1 MSRNLILPFFP
12 YEVHGR
18 SREEIRN
25 VHLRNREKIRV
36 SKEELASFRRRFA
49 ETSVR
54 ASKRAADTVRRSAA
68 VNRRIS
74 QQVSALA
81 AVEYLIAEERARDHM
96 QRATS
101 RLESQVRNVREDS
114 RRRVRAAA
122 SGQQV
127 RGRLYGAR
135 RGILQARSRLS
146 HEISLTRNSIGGV
159 GRSFDRAR
167 AMMLRGRQN
176 FGTDCSNTRKRI
188 PHIRKRIQ
196 DRRKFA
202 EDSRGT
208 IVTERADFENAA
220 REAAMRLHRG
230 GHEAER
236 LMARNLSS
244 GAERFEKETES
255 KRGEIAEKR
264 WILRE
269 SISAAD
275 RRFELRGEEARKERF
290 SVGESTAIAVE
301 KKYQLAVKGKEL
313 GRKFRESIDTA
324 RKSFLTRAAEKEEIM
339 ARRSDD
345 VMKQAQIRMGQMKS
359 NITNR
364 KTLFLL
370 DVRFAQH
377 NLREASG
384 RLRIA
389 GSRAAEQ
396 LNERRDATLRRA
408 RAERKARLIRN
419 ALALIRSTT

>member
-12 YEVHGR
+12 YEVRSR
-18 SREEIRN
+18 SREEIKSTR
-25 VHLRNREKIRV
+25 LRNREKIRV

-127 RGRLYGAR
+127 RGRFHGAR

-167 AMMLRGRQN
+167 AMMLGGRQN
-176 FGTDCSNTRKRI
+176 FGTDCSNT
-188 PHIRKRIQ
+188 RKRIQ

-208 IVTERADFENAA
+208 IVSERAVFENAA

-301 KKYQLAVKGKEL
+301 KKYQLAVKGKEP

-359 NITNR
+359 NITNH

-396 LNERRDATLRRA
+396 LAERRDATLRRA
-408 RAERKARLIRN
+408 RAAQKARLIRN
-419 ALALIRSTT
+419 ALALIRSTS